1 LGIGVTTRGVVHTSK
16 KFATLGAEQ
25 VINMTVDQCNLVNL
39 PKIVDS
45 RGNLTFVEQ
54 QNHVPFEIKRVFYLY
69 DIPTA
74 ESRGAHAHR
83 ELHQFLICL
92 SGSFD
97 VELFDGNDIKTVH
110 LNRPWIG
117 LHIPPMIWASEVNF
131 DPGSI
136 CLVLTSDVY
145 REDDYIREI
154 NEFHSLLNCS

>member
-1 LGIGVTTRGVVHTSK
+1 M
-16 KFATLGAEQ
+16 TL
-25 VINMTVDQCNLVNL
+25 DQCKLVNL
-39 PKIVDS
+39 PKIVDR

-97 VELFDGNDIKTVH
+97 VELFDGKETKTVH
-110 LNRPWIG
+110 LNRPWMG

-136 CLVLTSDVY
+136 CLVLTSDTY
-145 REDDYIREI
+145 NEADYIRDLDLYKLTVANI
-154 NEFHSLLNCS
+154 NADQNEA